1 MYNPNLKEERI
12 KAQLKAI
19 GGLGFGFGKHI
30 NKLKE
35 ILFDDED
42 IYGYLVGFNDDSGN
56 WEIMLCTN
64 FHLYVLD
71 KNGLFSVGYSQ
82 YDIKSF
88 RGLNADSNIFRK
100 YKVTVL
106 IDRKRYEYSECQRG
120 YVDLFRT
127 ATNYAKRGEELPYDF
142 DRTPYLEES
151 PKKESI
157 YEKPIYE
164 EPTVV
169 YTENQKTSDF
179 LENDPTAFLKKE
191 ALKTQDGTFNSTRNV
206 FLYPNEKGEGF
217 IYGDTIADNYLEQAK
232 YFIELAK
239 CKPIRD
245 DFDYL
250 NGNFEFI
257 RNQVSKGDLESV
269 VLFGRKGKL
278 YLLKQ
283 ELGIE
288 KIIKQDFATVDD
300 YFEYINRPTKKDF
313 EKQNNMLKNNHISS
327 RFIDFKEDEVI
338 EPTNIE
344 TKSDDEEF
352 DFDIDFSK
360 IEKNPI
366 DDSNNLESI
375 IPNDSEIFDIQENGK
390 TKMFNLLKEYKELLD
405 IGVLTQTEFD
415 KKKSELLGFVD

>member
-42 IYGYLVGFNDDSGN
+42 IYGYLVGFNNDSRN

-88 RGLNADSNIFRK
+88 RGLNADSNAFRK

-106 IDRKRYEYSECQRG
+106 VDRKKYEYSECQRG

-127 ATNYAKRGEELPYDF
+127 ATNYAKRGGDLPYDF
-142 DRTPYLEES
+142 DKTPYLEKIPE
-151 PKKESI
+151 KETV
-157 YEKPIYE
+157 YE
-164 EPTVV
+164 EPTVE
-169 YTENQKTSDF
+169 YTKNQQTSDF
-179 LENDPTAFLKKE
+179 LENDPTSFLRKE
-191 ALKTQDGTFNSTRNV
+191 ALKTQDGTFKSTRNV

-217 IYGDTIADNYLEQAK
+217 TYGDNIDDNYLEQAQ

-239 CKPIRD
+239 CEPIRD

-283 ELGIE
+283 ELGID

-300 YFEYINRPTKKDF
+300 YFEYVNRPTEKDF
-313 EKQNNMLKNNHISS
+313 EKQNNMVKNNHISS
-327 RFIDFKEDEVI
+327 RFVDFKEDEVT
-338 EPTNIE
+338 EPSNIE
-344 TKSDDEEF
+344 TKTDDEEF

-360 IEKNPI
+360 INTNPVE
-366 DDSNNLESI
+366 DSGDLETI
-375 IPNDSEIFDIQENGK
+375 LPNDSEIFDIQDNGK

-415 KKKSELLGFVD
+415 KKKSELLGLND